1 MRKILFLILIISLV
15 FACRS
20 LKNGL
25 VTESKQSVAVDQFL
39 EKPFGESETIASL
52 KKQFSKDVKLK
63 RMIRRNKHDSQ
74 KVDTIFQFYY
84 RKSEVFVY
92 KTYFNREMLLG
103 GVITDNK
110 FPLLNGVVPGMSRDN
125 FFKSFKDLNTNQ
137 ADSINLYSKELMR
150 KFIFIFDKKGVL
162 KKIDFSSYVD

>member
-1 MRKILFLILIISLV
+1 MRKILFLILIISLA

-20 LKNGL
+20 LNGL
-25 VTESKQSVAVDQFL
+25 VTESKQPVAVNQFL

-63 RMIRRNKHDSQ
+63 RMIRRNKHDPQ

-84 RKSEVFVY
+84 RKSEVFIY

-103 GVITDNK
+103 GVITNNK
-110 FPLLNGVVPGMSRDN
+110 FPMINGVVPGMNRDS
-125 FFKSFKDLNTNQ
+125 FFKSFKDLNINQ
-137 ADSINLYSKELMR
+137 ADSINLFDKELMR
-150 KFIFIFDKKGVL
+150 KFIFIFDKKGIL

>member
-1 MRKILFLILIISLV
+1 MRKILFLIPIISLAI
-15 FACRS
+15 ACKS
-20 LKNGL
+20 LNGL
-25 VTESKQSVAVDQFL
+25 VTESKQPVAVNQFL
-39 EKPFGESETIASL
+39 EQPFGKSETVASL

-63 RMIRRNKHDSQ
+63 RMIRRNKHDPQ

-125 FFKSFKDLNTNQ
+125 FFKSFKDLDTNQ
-137 ADSINLYSKELMR
+137 TDSIDLYSKELTR

>member
-1 MRKILFLILIISLV
+1 MRKILFLILIISLAV
-15 FACRS
+15 ACRS
-20 LKNGL
+20 LNGL
-25 VTESKQSVAVDQFL
+25 VNESKQPVAVNQFL

-52 KKQFSKDVKLK
+52 KKQFSKDVKIK

-74 KVDTIFQFYY
+74 KIDTIFQFYY
-84 RKSEVFVY
+84 RKSEVFIY

-110 FPLLNGVVPGMSRDN
+110 FPLINGVVPGMSRDN
-125 FFKSFKDLNTNQ
+125 FFKSFKDINTNPT
-137 ADSINLYSKELMR
+137 DSINLYSKELMR

>member
-1 MRKILFLILIISLV
+1 MRKIFFLLLIVSLV

-20 LKNGL
+20 LNGL
-25 VTESKQSVAVDQFL
+25 VTENKQPVTINLFL
-39 EKPFGESETIASL
+39 RQPFGESETVASL

-63 RMIRRNKHDSQ
+63 RMIRRNKHDLQ

-92 KTYFNREMLLG
+92 KTYFNREMLFG

-110 FPLLNGVVPGMSRDN
+110 FPLINGVTPGMKRDS
-125 FFKSFKDLNTNQ
+125 FFKSFKDLDMNQ
-137 ADSINLYSKELMR
+137 RDSISLYNKELSR
-150 KFIFIFDKKGVL
+150 KFIFIFDSKGIL
-162 KKIDFSSYVD
+162 KKIDFSPYVD